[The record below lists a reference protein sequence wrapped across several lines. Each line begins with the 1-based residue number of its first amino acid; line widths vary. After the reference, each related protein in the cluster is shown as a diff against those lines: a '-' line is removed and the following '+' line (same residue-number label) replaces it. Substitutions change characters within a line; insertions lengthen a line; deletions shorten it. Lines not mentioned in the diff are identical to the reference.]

1 MELDLSMEVKLER
14 RASLVKWSMEDLEL
28 QDVEPRA
35 GSGAGMR
42 RRDGR
47 GKNRR
52 RSWGKSG
59 THSKGLGKG

>member
-42 RRDGR
+42 RRDG
-47 GKNRR
+47 
-52 RSWGKSG
+52 
-59 THSKGLGKG
+59 